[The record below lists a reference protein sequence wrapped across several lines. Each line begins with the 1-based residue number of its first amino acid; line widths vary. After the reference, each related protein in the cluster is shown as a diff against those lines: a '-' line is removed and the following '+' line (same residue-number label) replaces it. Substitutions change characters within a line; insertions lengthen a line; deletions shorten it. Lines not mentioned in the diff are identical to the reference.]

1 MRQKIEY
8 NEDIREIIGDNI
20 TKSYRLR
27 DSITK
32 SYRLREENQEE

>member
-8 NEDIREIIGDNI
+8 NEDIREIIE
-20 TKSYRLR
+20 

-32 SYRLREENQEE
+32 SYRLETDQR

>member
-8 NEDIREIIGDNI
+8 NEDIREYNEDIREIIE
-20 TKSYRLR
+20 

-32 SYRLREENQEE
+32 SYRLREEK

>member
-8 NEDIREIIGDNI
+8 NEDIREIIEI
-20 TKSYRLR
+20 IE

-32 SYRLREENQEE
+32 SYRLREEN

>member
-8 NEDIREIIGDNI
+8 NEDIREIIE
-20 TKSYRLR
+20 

-32 SYRLREENQEE
+32 SYRLREEKQE

>member
-8 NEDIREIIGDNI
+8 NEDIREIIEDI
-20 TKSYRLR
+20 REIIE

-32 SYRLREENQEE
+32 SYRLREEK